1 VSYASVHLVGA
12 KNGRKIGMMSNIAAM
27 PVENSKKTL
36 LWFTNNLRTH
46 DSFYWQH
53 ISPQDQVVAV
63 YCIEPSW
70 LKTTEWGW
78 KKMEVFRAQFM
89 LETLNDLQQ
98 RLAEFNIALYVF
110 IGSAVDVIPL
120 IHQDFEFDTIVSQ
133 QHWTEE
139 ETLREDAIKQALPQL
154 KWLQDYD
161 RLLIQPQD
169 LPFSIRNIPNVFTKF
184 RRAVEDQLIIKPPI
198 DDAIRLN
205 ALTLLPYNTPIPS
218 LTDLGYSAYTVDTR
232 SACQIN
238 GGEQAALNHVS
249 NYLWDQQQIL
259 SYKLTRNELIGKD
272 YSSKFSPWL
281 ANGSLSVRTLYQQL
295 KLFEQ
300 QVTANEST
308 YWMFFELLWR
318 DYFSYISLKS
328 GRALFKLDGILAVQY
343 PWVIDKKLIQKWING
358 TTEYDFVNANMI
370 EIAKTGWM
378 SNRGR
383 QNVAS
388 YWAKEKQQDWR
399 IGASYFEAMLIDY
412 DVHSNYGNWN
422 YLAGVGNDP
431 RNRQFNI
438 KTQTQRYDP
447 QRAFCDLWLSSR
459 D

>member
-139 ETLREDAIKQALPQL
+139 ETLRSPTAAQVVA
-154 KWLQDYD
+154 
-161 RLLIQPQD
+161 RLR
-169 LPFSIRNIPNVFTKF
+169 SITNTTPRFTIF
-184 RRAVEDQLIIKPPI
+184 DSQ
-198 DDAIRLN
+198 
-205 ALTLLPYNTPIPS
+205 
-218 LTDLGYSAYTVDTR
+218 YSE
-232 SACQIN
+232 CIHQI
-238 GGEQAALNHVS
+238 
-249 NYLWDQQQIL
+249 
-259 SYKLTRNELIGKD
+259 
-272 YSSKFSPWL
+272 
-281 ANGSLSVRTLYQQL
+281 
-295 KLFEQ
+295 
-300 QVTANEST
+300 
-308 YWMFFELLWR
+308 
-318 DYFSYISLKS
+318 
-328 GRALFKLDGILAVQY
+328 
-343 PWVIDKKLIQKWING
+343 
-358 TTEYDFVNANMI
+358 
-370 EIAKTGWM
+370 
-378 SNRGR
+378 
-383 QNVAS
+383 
-388 YWAKEKQQDWR
+388 
-399 IGASYFEAMLIDY
+399 
-412 DVHSNYGNWN
+412 
-422 YLAGVGNDP
+422 
-431 RNRQFNI
+431 
-438 KTQTQRYDP
+438 
-447 QRAFCDLWLSSR
+447 
-459 D
+459 